1 MIDKIK
7 PQTNFQNSFF
17 SLLGYIIPIIFSI
30 AITPFLL
37 RALGVPL
44 YGLFILINTINLFV
58 GLLDL
63 GFSSALIKYLAQ
75 SLASNETEK
84 ISKIISVSRWWFLL
98 VGIFGWLVFIVASW
112 PTTWLLKEIEVTNIL
127 YCFILAGLS
136 FFLTCLIT
144 PLQLVPRARLR
155 YDWGVKLELG
165 QLTLFNL
172 GIFAMS
178 LDQNIKLTEVLWW
191 QIISLIIFYPLYLTV
206 FKKIIGHAKIKLKFE
221 RATFTQLFNFGLK
234 TFLTNTASLS
244 LNYFDRLLI
253 PLFLGT
259 TALTYYGLPGNIT
272 VHTAGIANSLT
283 TILFPLSSQYNKNEI
298 SEKLKN
304 THLLVFRLT
313 AILSTGITLA
323 ILIFK
328 EKILWFWLGGDFYI
342 KSSLV
347 MTILSL
353 VGLILAL
360 TKSSNSILLGLAENK
375 FLARLSIIMA
385 LINLILLLILTPL
398 WGILGA
404 SFAFLIAVIPG
415 LYSVY
420 FLENKIMGIK
430 GFYKRYSLLLL
441 KLIISGGLFYSLS
454 ILLLLPQI
462 KTIWHLIIIGP
473 ASILIYLIIFA
484 ILGFFEKEDKKHL
497 KKIRQLWG
505 SGNLD

>member
-1 MIDKIK
+1 MIATIK

-37 RALGVPL
+37 RALGIPL

-63 GFSSALIKYLAQ
+63 GFSSALIKYLSQ
-75 SLASNETEK
+75 SLASNEIEK
-84 ISKIISVSRWWFLL
+84 ISKIIAVSRWWFLL
-98 VGIFGWLVFIVASW
+98 VGILGWLFFIIAGW
-112 PTTWLLKEIEVTNIL
+112 PTTLFLEEMKNVNII
-127 YCFILAGLS
+127 YCFVLAGFS
-136 FFLTCLIT
+136 FFLTCLII
-144 PLQLVPRARLR
+144 PFQLAPRARLR

-172 GIFAMS
+172 GILIMS
-178 LDQNIKLTEVLWW
+178 WDQNIKLIEVLWW
-191 QIISLIIFYPLYLTV
+191 QIISLIIFYPLYLTI
-206 FKKIIGHAKIKLKFE
+206 FKKIIGHITIKPKFE
-221 RATFTQLFNFGLK
+221 KNTFTQLFNFGFK
-234 TFLTNTASLS
+234 TFLANTASLS

-253 PLFLGT
+253 PLFLGPT
-259 TALTYYGLPGNIT
+259 TLTYYGLPGNIT

-283 TILFPLSSQYNKNEI
+283 TILFPLSSQHNKNEI

-304 THLLVFRLT
+304 THLLIFRLT

-323 ILIFK
+323 IFIFR

-342 KSSLV
+342 KSSVV
-347 MTILSL
+347 MA
-353 VGLILAL
+353 ILAL
-360 TKSSNSILLGLAENK
+360 VGFILALSKSSNSILLGLAENK

-385 LINLILLLILTPL
+385 LINLILLLILIPL

-420 FLENKIMGIK
+420 FLENKIMGLE

-473 ASILIYLIIFA
+473 TSILIYLIIFA
-484 ILGFFEKEDKKHL
+484 ILGFFEKEDKNHL
-497 KKIRQLWG
+497 TKIRQLWG
-505 SGNLD
+505 GGNLD